1 MQMNA
6 NKPADIDSYIEGHP
20 EAVKQLLNQVRAAI
34 REMAPTA
41 TEKISYGIPTFDLH
55 GNLVHFAA
63 FKHHI
68 GFYPGAG
75 GIKAFEEALS
85 GYPTAKG
92 TIQFPYK
99 EPIPL
104 ALIQEIVRFRVREN
118 EEKAA
123 LKKVKK

>member
-20 EAVKQLLNQVRAAI
+20 ETVQQLLNQVRAAI

-85 GYPTAKG
+85 GYQSAKG
-92 TIQFPYK
+92 SVQFPLNQ
-99 EPIPL
+99 PMPL

-123 LKKVKK
+123 FKKVKK

>member
-1 MQMNA
+1 MNA
-6 NKPADIDSYIEGHP
+6 NKPVDINSYIEGYP
-20 EAVKQLLNQVRAAI
+20 EATRQLLNQVRAAI

-63 FKHHI
+63 FKNHI

-85 GYPTAKG
+85 GYQRAKG
-92 TIQFPYK
+92 SVQFPLNQ
-99 EPIPL
+99 PMPL
-104 ALIQEIVRFRVREN
+104 SLIQEIVRFRVREN

-123 LKKVKK
+123 LKKGTK